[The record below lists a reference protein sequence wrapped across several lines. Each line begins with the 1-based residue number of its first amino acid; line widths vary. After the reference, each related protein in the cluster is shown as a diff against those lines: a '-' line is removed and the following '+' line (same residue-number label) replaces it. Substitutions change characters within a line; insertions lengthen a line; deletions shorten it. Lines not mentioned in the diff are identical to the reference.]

1 MTKYQSTRGGVRGFS
16 FEEAVLS
23 GLAADRGLFVPEV
36 VPSLPPQ
43 ALEAWAK
50 LTYEELAVEVMSL
63 FIPTSEIPRVDLKRL
78 VAKAYAVSE
87 TNFRDPDVTPVVQ
100 VKDQLFMLELFHG
113 PTFAF
118 KDVALQFLGHLFEY
132 FLERK
137 NARETSGK
145 THRITVVGA
154 TSGDTGSAAI
164 YGLRNKKNVE
174 VFIMYPHGRVSA
186 IQEQQ
191 MACILDDNIH
201 NLAVKGTFDDCQ
213 AIVKDCFADAEFKA
227 SYSLGAVNSINWARI
242 LAQIVYYFY
251 AYFHLPAAAQKKVA
265 FSVPTGNFGDILAGF
280 YAMKLGLP
288 MEKLIVATN
297 DNDILHRF
305 FSSGAYHRTGVA
317 HTISPSMDICVSSNF
332 ERYLFALCGDDATTL
347 RQWMDT
353 FEATG
358 KLTVEGPLLAK
369 AKREMASYSVLQP
382 DVLATI
388 RRYQEEHAYVL
399 DPHSAIGVA
408 AADGYLQDAADAETT
423 VVVLATAHYGKFMP
437 TVLSAFAEPIE
448 LPQHPILKALETL
461 PQKSR
466 VMDNS
471 VAAVQALVRETVPL
485 PTKRLPKCIFGAIN
499 HVLPE
504 SALLKTAVVVAVG
517 AIAVLALNRSAKL

>member
-1 MTKYQSTRGGVRGFS
+1 MSTTYRSTRGGVNGFS
-16 FEEAVLS
+16 FEQAILS
-23 GLAADRGLFVPEV
+23 GLAADRGLFVPETI
-36 VPSLPPQ
+36 PKLPAN
-43 ALEAWAK
+43 ALETWAN
-50 LTYEELAVEVMSL
+50 LSYEELAVEVMSL
-63 FIPTSEIPRVDLKRL
+63 FIGDNEIPRKDLQQL
-78 VAKAYAVSE
+78 VAKAYKHSDS
-87 TNFRDPDVTPVVQ
+87 NFRDPAIAPVVK
-100 VKDQLFMLELFHG
+100 VKEQLYMLELFHG

-137 NARETSGK
+137 NRLEKSGK

-191 MACILDDNIH
+191 MACVLDENIH

-213 AIVKDCFADAEFKA
+213 AIVKDCFADAEFKQT
-227 SYSLGAVNSINWARI
+227 YSLGAVNSINWARI

-251 AYFHLPAAAQKKVA
+251 AYFRISDKSKKIA

-305 FSSGAYHRTGVA
+305 FSTGAYHRTGVE

-332 ERYLFALCGDDATTL
+332 ERYLFALCGDNACTL
-347 RQWMDT
+347 KQWMDT
-353 FEATG
+353 FETTG

-369 AKREMASYSVLQP
+369 AKAEMVSFSVLQP
-382 DVLATI
+382 DVLTTI
-388 RRYQEEHAYVL
+388 KEYHQNYSYVL

-408 AADGYLQDAADAETT
+408 AGDAYLKENDDVN

-437 TVLSAFAEPIE
+437 TVLSAFDTKVE
-448 LPQHPILKALETL
+448 LPQHPILKALESL
-461 PQKSR
+461 PQKSK
-466 VMDNS
+466 VMENS
-471 VAAVQALVRETVPL
+471 VEVVQDFVREVVPSNQV
-485 PTKRLPKCIFGAIN
+485 PKCVFGAVN
-499 HVLPE
+499 HFLPQ
-504 SALLKTAVVVAVG
+504 STLLKASIVLAVG
-517 AIAVLALNRSAKL
+517 AIAFAAVQRSNKN

>member
-23 GLAADRGLFVPEV
+23 GLAADRGLFVPESI
-36 VPSLPPQ
+36 PQLPEG

-50 LTYEELAVEVMSL
+50 LSYEELAVEVMSL
-63 FIPTSEIPRVDLKRL
+63 FIDDAEIPRADLTEL
-78 VAKAYAVSE
+78 VAKAYTCSE
-87 TNFRDPDVTPVVQ
+87 TNFRDPTIAPIVQ
-100 VKDQLFMLELFHG
+100 VKDQLYMLELFHG

-137 NARETSGK
+137 NRNETSGK

-191 MACILDDNIH
+191 MACILDENIH

-227 SYSLGAVNSINWARI
+227 AYSLGAVNSINWARI

-251 AYFHLPAAAQKKVA
+251 AYFRLSPEAQKKVA

-288 MEKLIVATN
+288 MQKLIVATN

-305 FSSGAYHRTGVA
+305 FSTGAYHRSGVS

-332 ERYLFALCGDDATTL
+332 ERYLFSLCGDDAAVL
-347 RQWMDT
+347 HQWMST

-369 AKREMASYSVLQP
+369 AKHEMASYSVLEP
-382 DVLATI
+382 EVLQTI
-388 RRYQEEHAYVL
+388 QTYHDAHNYVL

-408 AADGYLQDAADAETT
+408 AGDAYLRDMADPDVT

-437 TVLSAFAEPIE
+437 TVQSAFSTPVA
-448 LPQHPILKALETL
+448 LPQHPILKALESL
-461 PQKSR
+461 PQKSH
-466 VMDNS
+466 VTENS
-471 VAAVQALVRETVPL
+471 VAAVQALVRETVPVAKKQM
-485 PTKRLPKCIFGAIN
+485 PCCVFGAASYL
-499 HVLPE
+499 LPE
-504 SALLKTAVVVAVG
+504 SNALKAALVIAVG
-517 AIAVLALNRSAKL
+517 AVAVVALQRSTKH